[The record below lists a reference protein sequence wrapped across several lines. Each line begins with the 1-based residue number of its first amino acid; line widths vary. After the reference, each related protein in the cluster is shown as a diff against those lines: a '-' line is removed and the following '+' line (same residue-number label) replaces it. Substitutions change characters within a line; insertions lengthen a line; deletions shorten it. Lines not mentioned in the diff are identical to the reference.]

1 MYVVTVRVTGKPVRV
16 RDVMYVVTVRVT
28 GKQ

>member
-1 MYVVTVRVTGKPVRV
+1 MYVVTVRVTGSKHV
-16 RDVMYVVTVRVT
+16 RDGMYVVTVRVT